1 MFTQNGL
8 LSSHLINSILK
19 SLISVGVFK
28 DNFRKFPLLI
38 SGHISFEM
46 IEFISTFC
54 MQEALNALFGSK
66 GALFALNL

>member
-8 LSSHLINSILK
+8 LSCHLINSILK

>member
-38 SGHISFEM
+38 SGHISSEM
-46 IEFISTFC
+46 IEFYLDILYAGST
-54 MQEALNALFGSK
+54 ERTIRK
-66 GALFALNL
+66 

>member
-1 MFTQNGL
+1 MFTQNDL